1 MSMFFEMLSAINDP
15 HRQGSVDQL
24 GQIMSGISKMQQQQ
38 NLDSGTTEK
47 LMSAVGPILQNA
59 LQQQAGQGGLSNL
72 AALATNPKGLQG
84 LMTPEMQSQIAQ
96 GVAHKTGLPAN
107 TIQSIVPMLIP
118 LVMQFFQMGSSKP
131 GQNGNSSNRILDT
144 FLKGNAQ
151 GGTDLGDVMKFAG
164 RFLNPA

>member
-1 MSMFFEMLSAINDP
+1 MSMFFEMLNAINDP

-24 GQIMSGISKMQQQQ
+24 GQIMSGITQMQQQQ

-47 LMSAVGPILQNA
+47 LMSAVGPILQNV
-59 LQQQAGQGGLSNL
+59 LQQQGSQGGMNL
-72 AALATNPKGLQG
+72 ASLVTNPNSLQN
-84 LMTPEMQSQIAQ
+84 LLTPQIQTQIAQ

-118 LVMQFFQMGSSKP
+118 LVMQFFQMGGSKP
-131 GQNGNSSNRILDT
+131 GHNGNSSNRILDA
-144 FLKGNAQ
+144 FLQGNAN
-151 GGTDLGDVMKFAG
+151 GGSDLGDVMKFAG